1 MEYLTRSEINP
12 DIWTGCK
19 VRKTLHHFC
28 QQYSSS
34 LLVIMSVEKCFAL
47 YFPLQ
52 TKRFC
57 TVGTAKKISLISA
70 LILFAF
76 NAQFFFIYDV
86 ETKSNGKNHCIW
98 VFQSYEAIY
107 YQIDGFLYSFIPLT
121 VMFTANCL
129 IILKFMLA
137 KLKDRQGGSESVNQA
152 LSKSAVKGSVMLL
165 TISFAFIILTAPIC
179 ITYTITVDPPVIV
192 YGITVILVYLNHSI
206 NGVLY
211 SISGSRFRHEL
222 IQLFVCWG
230 TRGTATISRGT
241 TSQSLSTPTSISRT
255 FEHLTDTPR
264 LLNDPGLITN
274 SR

>member
-1 MEYLTRSEINP
+1 M
-12 DIWTGCK
+12 
-19 VRKTLHHFC
+19 
-28 QQYSSS
+28 
-34 LLVIMSVEKCFAL
+34 
-47 YFPLQ
+47 
-52 TKRFC
+52 
-57 TVGTAKKISLISA
+57 KISFKGKWWL
-70 LILFAF
+70 
-76 NAQFFFIYDV
+76 V
-86 ETKSNGKNHCIW
+86 EGS
-98 VFQSYEAIY
+98 S
-107 YQIDGFLYSFIPLT
+107 GFLYSFIPLT

-222 IQLFVCWG
+222 IQLFVCCG

-241 TSQSLSTPTSISRT
+241 TSQSLSTPTSILRT
-255 FEHLTDTPR
+255 FEHLTDSPC
-264 LLNDPGLITN
+264 LLSDPGLITN
-274 SR
+274 SC